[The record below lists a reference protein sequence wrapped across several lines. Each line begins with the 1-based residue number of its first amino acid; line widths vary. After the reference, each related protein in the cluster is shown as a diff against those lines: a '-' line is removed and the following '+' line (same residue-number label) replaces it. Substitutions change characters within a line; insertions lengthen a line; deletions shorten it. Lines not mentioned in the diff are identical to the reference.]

1 MISNERKNQILSI
14 IGQTGFIEV
23 EKLAQKLYTS
33 ASTVRRNLT
42 ELEKMGLVKRSYGK
56 VTLTGDTPDVPLQLR
71 FRKYHEEKQIIAAK
85 AAAYLKDNAV
95 VFVDGSSTCLHM
107 APLLS
112 RYKNLI
118 VYTNGMELCTLLAD
132 SGVTVYSTGGR
143 FIPRSLAFAGEDAIR
158 MVRNLRFDAVFFSCA
173 GFCDGILSDYEESE
187 TQLRRELL
195 AQSSKKYFLCDT
207 SKHGMSFPYIICRET
222 DVNAIITEEV

>member
-1 MISNERKNQILSI
+1 MIRNERKNQILTI

-56 VTLTGDTPDVPLQLR
+56 VALADEAPNIPLQLR
-71 FRKYHEEKQIIAAK
+71 FRKFHEEKQIIAAK
-85 AAAYLKDNAV
+85 ASACLANNAV

-132 SGVTVYSTGGR
+132 SGVRVYSTGGR

-158 MVRNLRFDAVFFSCA
+158 MIRSVWFDAAFFSCA
-173 GFCDGILSDYEESE
+173 GFCDGVLSDYEESE

-195 AQSSKKYFLCDT
+195 GQAKKKYFLCDT
-207 SKHGMSFPYIICRET
+207 SKHGKSFPYVICREA
-222 DVNAIITEEV
+222 DVTAIITEKD